1 MNKNNIGSLA
11 IIGGGPAA
19 LLLLKNI
26 IDQKL
31 PLEKIHIFEKNNRLG
46 CGMPYGSEGSCK
58 EHIANVSSNE
68 LPEFGHQFEE
78 YTKKHPPQDFP

>member
-31 PLEKIHIFEKNNRLG
+31 PLEKNPHLREKQQTRLRD
-46 CGMPYGSEGSCK
+46 
-58 EHIANVSSNE
+58 A
-68 LPEFGHQFEE
+68 LWFRRFL
-78 YTKKHPPQDFP
+78 